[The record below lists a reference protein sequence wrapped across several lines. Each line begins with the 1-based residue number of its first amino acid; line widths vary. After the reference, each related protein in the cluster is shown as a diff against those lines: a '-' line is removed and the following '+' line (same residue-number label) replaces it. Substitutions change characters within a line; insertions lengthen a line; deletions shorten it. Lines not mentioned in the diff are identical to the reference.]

1 MKNKRTNKR
10 AKGQSKKAKMKDQK
24 RSQKTFAS
32 LVDMIEVDENFLQ
45 YLENKEDIQ
54 GKYLLPWLRTLMAEE
69 TSDSAKLQ
77 GPNGTRTMFV
87 KILRN
92 KLSNNLKG

>member
-1 MKNKRTNKR
+1 
-10 AKGQSKKAKMKDQK
+10 MKDQK

-54 GKYLLPWLRTLMAEE
+54 GKAEE

-77 GPNGTRTMFV
+77 GPNGTRTMSV
-87 KILRN
+87 KRLRK